1 MNWIKQ
7 NTFLAGFIAVMVIGV
22 GVLGYLLFSASSHFD
37 EVRTDY
43 EAKVKELNRLET
55 LKPYP
60 EEGNLKQ
67 FDEQKKE
74 HAAKIQ
80 EFIKKVAA
88 VQLPVEQISPVQFQ
102 DKLREAVTRVTAKVP
117 AGMKMPNPFYLGFEK
132 YQTQPP
138 TPEAA
143 PALGRQL
150 KALEFVAT
158 KIIDSG
164 VTEFTKF
171 ERKPLPE
178 EEEKTKKEKPDEPPA
193 KGPKVEKT
201 GKTVKYHPVHIEF
214 TADQSKFRAILNDL
228 VTAKEQFF
236 VPRLVSLK
244 NDGAEVIPQRVAAA
258 AGSDPNAPKE
268 DIKYVFGSEKVI
280 VTLDLELVE
289 FAEVAAA
296 K

>member
-7 NTFLAGFIAVMVIGV
+7 NAFLAGFIAAMVIGV
-22 GVLGYLLFSASSHFD
+22 GVLGYLLFSASGHYD

-67 FDEQKKE
+67 FDEQKKV

-88 VQLPVEQISPVQFQ
+88 EQAPVEPISPVQFQ

-117 AGMKMPNPFYLGFEK
+117 AGMKMPSPFYLGFER

-158 KIIDSG
+158 EIIDAG
-164 VTEFTKF
+164 VAEFTKF
-171 ERKPLPE
+171 DRKPLPE
-178 EEEKTKKEKPDEPPA
+178 EEDKTKKDKPDEPPA
-193 KGPKVEKT
+193 KGPKPEKT
-201 GKTVKYHPVHIEF
+201 SKSVMYHPVHIEF

-228 VTAKEQFF
+228 VTAKEQFL
-236 VPRLVSLK
+236 VPRLISLK
-244 NDGAEVIPQRVAAA
+244 NDGAEAIPQRVAAA
-258 AGSDPNAPKE
+258 AGANPDALKF
-268 DIKYVFGSEKVI
+268 VFGSEKVI